1 MNNISFHQLYSHVLT
16 DVQSVIVNH
25 LTTNF
30 TSKMLCY
37 KLFIFTDRVP
47 IENVLTC

>member
-1 MNNISFHQLYSHVLT
+1 MNDISFHQLYSHVLT
-16 DVQSVIVNH
+16 DVQSIIEND

-37 KLFIFTDRVP
+37 KLFIFIDRAP